1 MNVVDAMPAADIL
14 QGLPNRIHEVVVRHV
29 VERPDHLAFVEEATS
44 WSYRRFADA
53 VDAVTADFA
62 RLGIRAGDR
71 VLVASENCV
80 ALGAFVFACSRLD
93 AWAII
98 ANPRLSPRELDQIIA
113 HSGARRILLTIEV
126 SRETADHAARLQA
139 ERRQIGPF
147 VAIAVSA
154 LNDMAVPEPVEGE
167 ASRQVAALMYT
178 SGTTGEPK
186 AVMLSHR
193 NVLFAARTSILLRET
208 APGDRVY
215 AVLPMSHIIGFSILL
230 VATLMAGATALLI
243 AKYDPAAL
251 AKALAEDGITD
262 LFGVPATYQRL
273 LEYKAVRGIGR
284 LRRGRL
290 RRMLVAGAPLDLG
303 LKARVEAEFAQPL
316 LNSYGITE
324 CSPGLSSVR
333 ARRPRND
340 ESVGEFLPGIEHRIV
355 DFQGT
360 PVPHGEVGELHVRG
374 PNVMLGYYR
383 APKLTAKAIDG
394 DGWFNTGDLARL
406 DGDHLFIVGRSKEL
420 IIRSGFN
427 VYPAEVEAVL
437 NSHEMVVQSAVIGR
451 AVPGNE
457 EVVAFVKVL
466 PGAPIT
472 AENLME
478 YAGRQLTP
486 YKRPCE
492 IVLLESLPAASTGK
506 VLKHRL
512 WEAAGA
518 AKSTADAPPAPP
530 RTPGDGHRIA
540 LQRRDNCSFHPG
552 EKT

>member
-1 MNVVDAMPAADIL
+1 LTNVVDAMSAADIL
-14 QGLPNRIHEVVVRHV
+14 EGLPNRIHEVVVRHV
-29 VERPDHLAFVEEATS
+29 AEQPDHGALVEDATS
-44 WSYRRFADA
+44 WSYRQFADA
-53 VDAVTADFA
+53 VDAVTADFV

-71 VLVASENCV
+71 VLTASENCV
-80 ALGAFVFACSRLD
+80 ALAAFVFACSRLD

-98 ANPRLSPRELDQIIA
+98 ANPRLSPRELDQIYV
-113 HSGARRILLTIEV
+113 HSGARRILLTSDV
-126 SRETADHAARLQA
+126 SKEAADHAARLQA
-139 ERRQIGPF
+139 ERRHVGPF
-147 VAIAVSA
+147 AGIAVGA
-154 LNDMAVPEPVEGE
+154 LNETTAPEPIEAD

-208 APGDRVY
+208 APGDHVY
-215 AVLPMSHIIGFSILL
+215 AVLPMSHIVGFSILL
-230 VATLMAGATALLI
+230 VATLMGGATAHLV

-273 LEYKAVRGIGR
+273 LEYKAVRGGGR
-284 LRRGRL
+284 LQPGRL

-316 LNSYGITE
+316 LNNYGITE
-324 CSPGLSSVR
+324 CSPGLSGVR
-333 ARRPRND
+333 AHRPRND
-340 ESVGEFLPGIEHRIV
+340 ESVGEFLPGIEHRLV

-374 PNVMLGYYR
+374 PNVTLGYYR
-383 APKLTAKAIDG
+383 APELTAKAIDG
-394 DGWFNTGDLARL
+394 DGWFNTGDLVRL
-406 DGDHLFIVGRSKEL
+406 DGDRLFIVGRAKEL

-466 PGAPIT
+466 PGAAIT
-472 AENLME
+472 AKDLME
-478 YAGRQLTP
+478 YAGWHLTP

-512 WEAAGA
+512 WEATRA
-518 AKSTADAPPAPP
+518 AKSAADAPPAPL
-530 RTPGDGHRIA
+530 RTPG
-540 LQRRDNCSFHPG
+540 
-552 EKT
+552 

>member
-1 MNVVDAMPAADIL
+1 LTNVADAMSAVDIL
-14 QGLPNRIHEVVVRHV
+14 EGLPNRLHEVIVRHV
-29 VERPDHLAFVEEATS
+29 AERPDHLAFVEDATA
-44 WSYRRFADA
+44 WSYRQFADT
-53 VDAVTADFA
+53 VDAVTADFV
-62 RLGIRAGDR
+62 RLGVRAGDR
-71 VLVASENCV
+71 VLAASENAV
-80 ALGAFVFACSRLD
+80 ALAAFVFACSRLNV
-93 AWAII
+93 WAIV
-98 ANPRLSPRELDQIIA
+98 ANPRLSSRELDQIYV
-113 HSGARRILLTIEV
+113 HSGARRILLTSDV
-126 SRETADHAARLQA
+126 SKEAADHAARLQA
-139 ERRQIGPF
+139 ERRHVGPF
-147 VAIAVSA
+147 AGIAVGA
-154 LNDMAVPEPVEGE
+154 LNETTAPEPVEAH

-178 SGTTGEPK
+178 SGTTGQPK

-193 NVLFAARTSILLRET
+193 NVLFAARTSILLRGT

-215 AVLPMSHIIGFSILL
+215 AVLPMSHIVGFSVLL
-230 VATLMAGATALLI
+230 VATLMGGATAHLVP
-243 AKYDPAAL
+243 KYDPAAL

-273 LEYKAVRGIGR
+273 LEYKAVKGIER
-284 LRRGRL
+284 LQPGRL

-303 LKARVEAEFAQPL
+303 LKARVEAEFRQPL
-316 LNSYGITE
+316 LNNYGITE
-324 CSPGLSSVR
+324 CSPGLASVG
-333 ARRPRND
+333 AQRPRND
-340 ESVGEFLPGIEHRIV
+340 DSVGKFLPGIEYRLV

-383 APKLTAKAIDG
+383 APELTAKAIDR

-406 DGDHLFIVGRSKEL
+406 DGDHLFIVGRAKEL

-466 PGAPIT
+466 PGAAIT
-472 AENLME
+472 AKELME
-478 YAGRQLTP
+478 YAGRHLTS

-512 WEAAGA
+512 WEATRV
-518 AKSTADAPPAPP
+518 AKSAADAPPTALP
-530 RTPGDGHRIA
+530 TPA
-540 LQRRDNCSFHPG
+540 
-552 EKT
+552 